1 MEEME
6 NGEMKAMLNTIFAAV
21 CSAFTYFFGG
31 WDVALAVLITFMV
44 FDYLTGVIIAII
56 NKKLSSA
63 IGFKGLAKKLFII
76 VILVV
81 GVLLDRLINSGEWIF
96 RTLVAYFYIA
106 NEGISIVE
114 NIAVLGV
121 PVPEK
126 IIDILEQ
133 IKEKHQDDETDENE

>member
-1 MEEME
+1 ME
-6 NGEMKAMLNTIFAAV
+6 NGEMKAMLNTIFAAA
-21 CSAFTYFFGG
+21 CSVLTYLFGG
-31 WDVALAVLITFMV
+31 WDVALAVLVSFMV
-44 FDYLTGVIIAII
+44 IDYLTGVIIAII
-56 NKKLSSA
+56 NKKLSSHV
-63 IGFKGLAKKLFII
+63 GFKGLAKKLF
-76 VILVV
+76 VVLMLVV
-81 GVLLDRLINSGEWIF
+81 AVMLDRLINSGEWIF

-121 PVPEK
+121 PVPKK

>member
-1 MEEME
+1 
-6 NGEMKAMLNTIFAAV
+6 MKSMINTIFTGV
-21 CSAFTYFFGG
+21 CTALTYFFGG

-106 NEGISIVE
+106 NEGISIIE

-121 PVPEK
+121 PIPKK
-126 IIDILEQ
+126 IIEILEQ
-133 IKEKHQDDETDENE
+133 IKDKHENNDKTE

>member
-1 MEEME
+1 
-6 NGEMKAMLNTIFAAV
+6 MKTMLNTIFAAV
-21 CSAFTYFFGG
+21 CSALTYFFGG
-31 WDVALAVLITFMV
+31 WDVALAVLITFMA

-56 NKKLSSA
+56 NKKLSSH

-81 GVLLDRLINSGEWIF
+81 GVLLDRLINNGEWIF

-106 NEGISIVE
+106 NEGISIIE

-126 IIDILEQ
+126 VIDILEQ
-133 IKEKHQDDETDENE
+133 IKDKHENEDKTE

>member
-1 MEEME
+1 
-6 NGEMKAMLNTIFAAV
+6 MKTMINTIFAAV
-21 CSAFTYFFGG
+21 CSFLTYFFGG
-31 WDVALAVLITFMV
+31 WDVAIAVLITFMI

-56 NKKLSSA
+56 NKKLSSH

-81 GVLLDRLINSGEWIF
+81 GVLLDRLINNGEWIF
-96 RTLVAYFYIA
+96 RSLVAYFYIA
-106 NEGISIVE
+106 NEGISIIE

-121 PVPEK
+121 PVPKK

-133 IKEKHQDDETDENE
+133 IKDKHENDDKTE

>member
-1 MEEME
+1 
-6 NGEMKAMLNTIFAAV
+6 MKTMLNTIFAAV
-21 CSAFTYFFGG
+21 CSALTYFFGG

-56 NKKLSSA
+56 NKKLSSH

-81 GVLLDRLINSGEWIF
+81 GVLLDRLINNGEWIF

-106 NEGISIVE
+106 NEGISIIE

-126 IIDILEQ
+126 VIDILEQ
-133 IKEKHQDDETDENE
+133 IKDKHESDDKTE